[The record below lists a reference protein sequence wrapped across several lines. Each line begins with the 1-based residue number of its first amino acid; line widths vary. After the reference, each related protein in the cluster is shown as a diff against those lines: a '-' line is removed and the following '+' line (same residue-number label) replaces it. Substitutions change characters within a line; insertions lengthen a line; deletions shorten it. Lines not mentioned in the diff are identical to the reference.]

1 MLIYIINYNN
11 YYNRIVRKE
20 QSLVDYITDKLVYT
34 VENAQ
39 FNPNDGINTTHVIGT
54 KDYDGKGDYAVITD
68 AQNNI
73 VSRWFI
79 IEAKRQRG
87 GQWNLTLRRDVFVD
101 YGEQILSSTVF
112 VEKGTVPETDSAIF
126 NSEEMTFNQIKTS
139 ETLLKDESYVP
150 WIVGYYDRKE
160 STETELRGDV
170 LVSLQGINVI
180 NLGHDDI
187 TNWDLYKYV
196 EEQCIE
202 SVSPITISTLC
213 YNTYTTG
220 KYNLVTD
227 LRTGKSTIS
236 KVTTTR
242 AKNANI
248 NAYADEIADGSL
260 LERVDAAVTPQKD
273 ALSSILIQSDYIAQ
287 PSADVIEL
295 LSYDGKTVSA
305 GSQVFDVA
313 IVFGG
318 INHEE
323 DVNASGQLI
332 ETWGGIL
339 NSTGRFDSFI
349 SSQPFSVTYSTAGY
363 KMVLTPRNDLG
374 LKYDMTQSK
383 IETVDAPYNIF
394 AIPYGAMDVSI
405 FTQVRD
411 VNFTTSA
418 DVAIQTVMSMVAQ
431 QGSRIFDVQ
440 ILPYCPVQGL
450 LSQGLLSLESELAYS
465 PILDSNND
473 VKGVIINVPRSTF
486 TVALDY
492 KVSVTDTKIQS
503 ECDMHRLSSPNWA
516 SSFEFNVAKNG
527 GIEGFN
533 VSCTYKPFT
542 PYIRVAP
549 NFGRLY
555 GRDFGDARGLVLGGD
570 FSLPILI
577 DNWESYQIQN
587 KNYQLSF
594 DRQIDNMEVKH
605 KAQRINDILGMS
617 LGSVEGSVAGLQATG
632 HWAGAIAGGV
642 TSLAG
647 GIADYSINQMLRN
660 EAIDY
665 ERDQFGY
672 TLGNIQ
678 ALPHTLS
685 RVSAYNADNKLFPV
699 LEYYTCTDE
708 EKEALR
714 NKIKYNGMT
723 IMRIG
728 TLSDYVR
735 ADLAYVKGKLIRID
749 DMGED
754 YHVINAIAG
763 ELYKGVFYDTASNQ

>member
-1 MLIYIINYNN
+1 M
-11 YYNRIVRKE
+11 
-20 QSLVDYITDKLVYT
+20 DYIKDKLVYT

-54 KDYDGKGDYAVITD
+54 KDYDGKGDYAVVTD

-87 GQWNLTLRRDVFVD
+87 GQWTLTLRRDVFVD

-126 NSEEMTFNQIKTS
+126 NSENMTFNQIKS
-139 ETLLKDESYVP
+139 EETLLKDDSYVP
-150 WIVGYYDRKE
+150 WIIGYYDRKE
-160 STETELRGDV
+160 STETELRGNV
-170 LVSLQGINVI
+170 LVNLEGIDVI
-180 NLGHDDI
+180 NLPVEDI
-187 TNWDLYKYV
+187 ANWGLYKYV
-196 EEQCIE
+196 EEQCID
-202 SVSPITISTLC
+202 SVTPITLSTLC

-220 KYNLVTD
+220 KYDLVTD

-242 AKNANI
+242 ARNANI
-248 NAYADEIADGSL
+248 KAYADDIADGSL
-260 LERVDAAVTPQKD
+260 IAAVDSVVTPQK
-273 ALSSILIQSDYIAQ
+273 SVVSNVIRNYIAK
-287 PSADVIEL
+287 PSAYVAEL

-305 GSQVFDVA
+305 GSQVYDVS

-318 INHEE
+318 IIHNE
-323 DVNASGQLI
+323 DINADGSLI
-332 ETWGGIL
+332 ETWSSLLG
-339 NSTGRFDSFI
+339 STGRFDSFV
-349 SSQPFSVTYSTAGY
+349 SSQPYYVTYSTAGY
-363 KMVLTPRNDLG
+363 KMVLTPRNDLE
-374 LKYDMTQSK
+374 LKYDMTGPK
-383 IETVDAPYNIF
+383 LETVDAPYNIF
-394 AIPYGAMDVSI
+394 AMPYGKMDVSI
-405 FTQVRD
+405 FTETRD
-411 VNFTTSA
+411 INFTTSA
-418 DVAIQTVMSMVAQ
+418 DVALQTVMSMVAQ
-431 QGSRIFDVQ
+431 QGRRIYDVQ

-450 LSQGLLSLESELAYS
+450 VSYGLLSINSELAYS
-465 PILDSNND
+465 PILDSEDN

-486 TVALDY
+486 TLSLDY
-492 KVSVTDTKIQS
+492 KVPVTETKIQS
-503 ECDMHRLSSPNWA
+503 ECDIHRLSSPNWA

-533 VSCTYKPFT
+533 VACTYKPFT

-594 DRQIDNMEVKH
+594 DRQIENMEVKH
-605 KAQRINDILGMS
+605 KVQRINDIMGMS

-632 HWAGAIAGGV
+632 HWAGAVAGGV

-647 GIADYSINQMLRN
+647 GIADYSINEMLRN

-665 ERDQFGY
+665 TKDQFGY

-685 RVSAYNADNKLFPV
+685 RVSAYNADNKLYPV

-708 EKEALR
+708 EKQALR
-714 NKIKYNGMT
+714 DKIKYNGMT

-728 TLSDYVR
+728 QLSDYVR
-735 ADLAYVKGKLIRID
+735 ADLSYVKGKLIRID

-763 ELYKGVFYDTASNQ
+763 ELNKGVYYDTAINK